1 MNFQPTTEVRLLSNV
16 PLSLNNSNQ
25 RWFDNIGSQS
35 AYFISKTKYRFTEFT
50 YQRKERQYIA
60 VPMNAEQ
67 LYNCNYVMYQNSN
80 FTNKWFYGFITEIQ
94 YINPNT
100 SWVYFELDVFQTW
113 LFEMEFKDSFV
124 EREHTRRYNS
134 QGKPI
139 INTIDEGLNYGTEYQ
154 IVSDKRYSNYGN
166 LLFILVTAKDYLHK
180 LPPNLV
186 RPYPANLGNV
196 PQGFFNYIFPI
207 SLDGYHSW
215 TYGGFNLMSWASFY
229 DKLTTEPS
237 YVGKVVSLTLL
248 DFLPLNV
255 VIDEDNYDIVSIDN
269 VSIYNARDDLG
280 LTGSIIY
287 LKTGAFSNGKINCG
301 DKYQDFPNYSESKL
315 LMYPYSYTK
324 VCDMKGNEFDIKNE
338 YIESNMLQFDV
349 IGSLA
354 PQSKTAYEVVDYK
367 GNTNLLSG
375 IINNTVS
382 SMAVIDDY
390 TAAYLQGAQ
399 NSLLTSASVNAVS
412 SLINVGSNLAI
423 GNIGGAVG
431 SGLGGITEIM
441 QLNAKLKDIDNHPS
455 NLRNQGNNYNFDFA
469 NGYMG
474 IRIIKYTVSAEYQ
487 KTLTDYFKM
496 FGYKVNK
503 VKIPN
508 LHTRQNWNYVKTVD
522 CTIHGNIPQN
532 DLEKIRSL
540 FNLGVTLW
548 HTDDIGN
555 YALSNNEI

>member
-25 RWFDNIGSQS
+25 RWFDNVGSQS
-35 AYFISKTKYRFTEFT
+35 AYFIAKTKYRFTEFT

-80 FTNKWFYGFITEIQ
+80 FTNKWFYGYITEIQ

-124 EREHTRRYNS
+124 EREHTTRYAAN
-134 QGKPI
+134 GKPI
-139 INTIDEGLNYGTEYQ
+139 VNTLDEGLNYGSEYK

-166 LLFILVTAKDYLHK
+166 VLFILVTAKDYLHK
-180 LPPNLV
+180 LDPNAV
-186 RPYPANLGNV
+186 GVYPSDIGNV

-207 SLDGYHSW
+207 ALDGYHEWS
-215 TYGGFNLMSWASFY
+215 FKNFDLMSWTSFY
-229 DKLTTEPS
+229 GKITSEAS

-248 DFLPLNV
+248 DFVPLNV
-255 VIDEDNYDIVSIDN
+255 EIDIERFNITSMDN
-269 VSIYNARDDLG
+269 VRLYNARDDIG
-280 LTGSIIY
+280 LNGSILY
-287 LKTGAFSNGKINCG
+287 LKDGAFTRGSINCG
-301 DKYQDFPNYSESKL
+301 DKYQGFPKYSESKL

-324 VCDMKGNEFDIKNE
+324 VCDMKGNEYDIKNE
-338 YIESNMLQFDV
+338 YIEGDNLQFEV
-349 IGSLA
+349 IGSIS
-354 PQSKTAYEVVDYK
+354 PQSKTAYEVVNYK
-367 GNTNLLSG
+367 GHTNLLSG

-412 SLINVGSNLAI
+412 SLFNVGSNLAL

-474 IRIIKYTVSAEYQ
+474 IRIIKYTVSDEYQ

-540 FNLGVTLW
+540 FNLGITLW